1 MNPLTPMSD
10 QERISLYN
18 INMVLKKKVSIR
30 GLFIDPKLDF
40 KKYHHEN
47 CMANSKENF

>member
-10 QERISLYN
+10 QEIISLYN
-18 INMVLKKKVSIR
+18 INMVLSRQVMRIKKKVSIR

-40 KKYHHEN
+40 KK
-47 CMANSKENF
+47 